1 MVDVMKRYGVKQKKL
16 IPYFLMLT
24 PGFLWLIFFN
34 IIPMSGIYM
43 AFTDFNPGLGIFKSP
58 FVGLDNF
65 EYMFELDDVRQVFLN
80 TLYIAVS
87 KVLLNLIIPLIFA
100 LMLNE
105 VIHSRFKKFVQTVA
119 YMPHFLSWVILAG
132 ILVNIFS
139 YNGPVNA
146 ILGLFG
152 KEPILFLGNE
162 NVFPQIII
170 WSDVWKEFGYN
181 AVIYLAA
188 ITGID
193 QGLYEAAA
201 IDGAGRWKQTLHVTI
216 PGIRTTIILLAVL
229 ALGNVLNAGFDQVFN
244 LYNPSVYSTGDIL
257 DTWVYRAG
265 LKNFQYSLATAVGLL
280 KSLIGFIMIT
290 ISYALA
296 KKFANYTIF

>member
-1 MVDVMKRYGVKQKKL
+1 MMRLQSPDWESL
-16 IPYFLMLT
+16 PIPGGLRL
-24 PGFLWLIFFN
+24 
-34 IIPMSGIYM
+34 
-43 AFTDFNPGLGIFKSP
+43 FTGWHCLLYTSP
-58 FVGLDNF
+58 F
-65 EYMFELDDVRQVFLN
+65 
-80 TLYIAVS
+80 
-87 KVLLNLIIPLIFA
+87 
-100 LMLNE
+100 
-105 VIHSRFKKFVQTVA
+105 
-119 YMPHFLSWVILAG
+119 
-132 ILVNIFS
+132 
-139 YNGPVNA
+139 
-146 ILGLFG
+146 
-152 KEPILFLGNE
+152 LFLGSSKA
-162 NVFPQIII
+162 FPQLII

-201 IDGAGRWKQTLHVTI
+201 IDGAGRWKQTWHITL
-216 PGIRTTIILLAVL
+216 PGIRTTIVLLAVL

-280 KSLIGFIMIT
+280 KSVIGFVLIT
-290 ISYALA
+290 VSYWMA